1 MIMPENV
8 QSDLFSHYLKSRHAI
23 SEGVHKPLSYLQILD
38 GFLLHLIF
46 FTTEWVGL
54 SDEYKYSRLKQFR
67 HFYEKENGLRSQVME

>member
-1 MIMPENV
+1 MIMPENE

-23 SEGVHKPLSYLQILD
+23 SEGVHKPLFYLQILD
-38 GFLLHLIF
+38 GLVHLIF

-54 SDEYKYSRLKQFR
+54 SDEYKYSRFKPFR